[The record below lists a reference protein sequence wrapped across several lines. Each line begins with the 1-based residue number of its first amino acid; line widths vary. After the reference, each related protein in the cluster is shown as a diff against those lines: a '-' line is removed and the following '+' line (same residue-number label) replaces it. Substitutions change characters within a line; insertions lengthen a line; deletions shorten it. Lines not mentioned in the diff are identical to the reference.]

1 MATRTIFLTL
11 TRSTSEIEW
20 GFEFVETLHLNLGQA
35 LIVKNVQTSS
45 PASKAGLLIGDII
58 LGVDNSPITGRPL
71 TLSIALE
78 LIKRRPCKSIE
89 LQILRDKANRIKK
102 TKTYKI
108 MNSDTHRPIPINRG
122 VIPAVAQMD
131 SGVRLPDNNVSQ
143 FLNEKAR
150 EQWAITKQIIHQDS
164 IHSFQTYRSIPII
177 EPKPKV
183 RRDWPMGSY
192 LKYMEGPGWHD
203 PPRHLRVDNPNKAKL
218 LNDLHQGS
226 DGQPLYHLQYNS
238 PINLYSENNLNN
250 SINPMNFLKI
260 LIKNHYILS
269 AGSSTMGHTISPHP
283 IYKVNSVKPETIDI
297 THSPTYQYLQEER
310 ALKRKICDFHVFII
324 ACLGPPNSS
333 PFNHRHSPDPQQ
345 TPYFKTLMNT
355 LNVPH

>member
-150 EQWAITKQIIHQDS
+150 EQWAITKQ
-164 IHSFQTYRSIPII
+164 TYRSIPII

-250 SINPMNFLKI
+250 SINP
-260 LIKNHYILS
+260 

-310 ALKRKICDFHVFII
+310 ALKR
-324 ACLGPPNSS
+324 PPNSS

>member
-1 MATRTIFLTL
+1 
-11 TRSTSEIEW
+11 
-20 GFEFVETLHLNLGQA
+20 
-35 LIVKNVQTSS
+35 
-45 PASKAGLLIGDII
+45 
-58 LGVDNSPITGRPL
+58 
-71 TLSIALE
+71 
-78 LIKRRPCKSIE
+78 
-89 LQILRDKANRIKK
+89 
-102 TKTYKI
+102 
-108 MNSDTHRPIPINRG
+108 
-122 VIPAVAQMD
+122 
-131 SGVRLPDNNVSQ
+131 
-143 FLNEKAR
+143 
-150 EQWAITKQIIHQDS
+150 
-164 IHSFQTYRSIPII
+164 
-177 EPKPKV
+177 
-183 RRDWPMGSY
+183 MGSY

-250 SINPMNFLKI
+250 SINP
-260 LIKNHYILS
+260 

-310 ALKRKICDFHVFII
+310 ALKR
-324 ACLGPPNSS
+324 PPNSS